1 MKKMLTVV
9 AAFFAAASAAVAAEE
24 ALQLKS
30 VQLEPSGV
38 EHQVFEGTVQYGRTV
53 QVSFEAEGRLVYVI
67 PAGTYVRSELLN
79 EKGLTVT
86 PGDLLAQQDTEVAR
100 TNVSIA
106 ESQLKR
112 AAEVLKQAEH
122 KYERNRK
129 LHSENAVSTKDFQES
144 ETQLNIAR
152 LDHRKA
158 ELDLLKTRH
167 VLDACSIRAPF
178 SGLVEEVYGSKG
190 ASMDVGDPVLKVSM
204 IDPVKVVMKI
214 PDDAKLPLS
223 RITRAMVTGPNSDVP
238 VPGWFSGDTPVAG
251 QLECYVENPLLR
263 DDTVSPAGSPLPVVD
278 RLSIVRKL
286 PGHGSAVPLWIDE
299 FSLKADKD
307 GSFVWR
313 IKEGN
318 IEKKPQTPSAFFLE
332 KIRVEP
338 LDLQMQYGID
348 LLRAVKDGS
357 KLRRSDVLAG
367 VVPENLREDELAAY
381 RRKQYLF
388 RIGDKV
394 KVKFSLGDGDNIFRV
409 TEQALH
415 ANPAGGFSVWLD
427 EKGKAKEIPVS
438 VLTRTDGMA
447 RIYSPALQEGM
458 RLLLPPPG
466 RELKNG
472 TPVATAH

>member
-1 MKKMLTVV
+1 
-9 AAFFAAASAAVAAEE
+9 
-24 ALQLKS
+24 
-30 VQLEPSGV
+30 
-38 EHQVFEGTVQYGRTV
+38 
-53 QVSFEAEGRLVYVI
+53 
-67 PAGTYVRSELLN
+67 
-79 EKGLTVT
+79 
-86 PGDLLAQQDTEVAR
+86 
-100 TNVSIA
+100 
-106 ESQLKR
+106 
-112 AAEVLKQAEH
+112 
-122 KYERNRK
+122 
-129 LHSENAVSTKDFQES
+129 
-144 ETQLNIAR
+144 
-152 LDHRKA
+152 
-158 ELDLLKTRH
+158 
-167 VLDACSIRAPF
+167 
-178 SGLVEEVYGSKG
+178 
-190 ASMDVGDPVLKVSM
+190 MDVGNPVLKVSM

-223 RITRAMVTGPNSDVP
+223 RITRAMVTGPNSGAP

-367 VVPENLREDELAAY
+367 VVPENLSEDELAAY

-447 RIYSPALQEGM
+447 RIYSSVLQEGM